1 MGGSPAAGPR
11 DRPGNPAPRRD
22 ARGEPSGRRPLPV
35 LTVQVLLLGAHD
47 LVGRGLAH
55 GFRDGRAGHAVLRRR
70 DAVGEALAGHGGFAG
85 GAGTE
90 RGSAPSSGAG
100 TGGVAGGMELRGLL
114 DRKSVV

>member
-1 MGGSPAAGPR
+1 MF
-11 DRPGNPAPRRD
+11 
-22 ARGEPSGRRPLPV
+22 
-35 LTVQVLLLGAHD
+35 LLGAHD

-55 GFRDGRAGHAVLRRR
+55 SFGDGRAGHAVLRRR

-100 TGGVAGGMELRGLL
+100 TGGVVGGTELRGLL
-114 DRKSVV
+114 TPPCRRRPPLRPQGRT